1 MCIMTGKS
9 SFNISTAVIH
19 LIFICIS
26 ALILIPFLLIVS
38 ISISNE
44 QSLMEH
50 GYRLIPEKF
59 DFQAYRL
66 IFEAP
71 QQLLRAYGVT
81 ITVTVIGSICGLLLV
96 SMLAYTMSRRDF
108 PYRSQLAFYVLF
120 TMLFGGGLVPFYI
133 LVTQYLHL
141 KDTVWALIV
150 PYLVN
155 PFYVLVMK
163 GFMDQV
169 AAEIIESAKMDGSGE
184 WRTFFM
190 IILPV
195 CRPALATIGLFL
207 CFGYWNDWWLG
218 LLFIDSQ
225 HLVPLQLLLYRIMNT
240 IDFITNNMAL
250 LNVKVDMEQFP
261 SLSTRMAMTLL
272 AIGPMLLV
280 FPFFQKHFVKGL
292 TIGSVKG

>member
-1 MCIMTGKS
+1 MTGKS

>member
-1 MCIMTGKS
+1 MIRKRPVSMSKL
-9 SFNISTAVIH
+9 AIH
-19 LIFICIS
+19 LLFVAIS
-26 ALILIPFLLIVS
+26 AAILIPLLLIIS
-38 ISISNE
+38 ISVSNE
-44 QSLMEH
+44 QSLVEY
-50 GYRLIPEKF
+50 GYRLIPKQL
-59 DFQAYRL
+59 DLKAYRL
-66 IFEAP
+66 IFQAP

-81 ITVTVIGSICGLLLV
+81 ITVTAIGTVCGLLLT

-108 PYRSQLAFYVLF
+108 PYRSPLAFYVLF

-184 WRTFFM
+184 WRTFFV

-207 CFGYWNDWWLG
+207 CFGFWNDWWLG
-218 LLFIDSQ
+218 LLFIDNQ
-225 HLVPLQLLLYRIMNT
+225 NLVPLQLLLYRVMNT
-240 IDFITNNMAL
+240 IEFITNNMAL
-250 LNVKVDMEQFP
+250 LNVKVDLEQFP
-261 SLSTRMAMTLL
+261 SLSTRMAMTIL
-272 AIGPMLLV
+272 AAGPMLLV